1 MCLAEKYA
9 RTIIC
14 RSVVKKSVTFLAKSG
29 VFGVNEQQTAA
40 TNRHLRTDVCVQ
52 TFSSALISH
61 DHISKIVEFTGGLPC
76 GSAHFVRRAKGVRIY
91 IDFRVALF
99 FDILVQTSV
108 RTCRLHS
115 ESNKML
121 RHRLL
126 LLPVRLPI
134 CGFVWAWA
142 SCPLLFLYCF
152 AIYSTGAGIGR
163 RAMGR

>member
-29 VFGVNEQQTAA
+29 VFGANEQQTAA
-40 TNRHLRTDVCVQ
+40 TSRYLRTDVCVQ
-52 TFSSALISH
+52 TFTFTLLSH
-61 DHISKIVEFTGGLPC
+61 DHISKIMAFTGAFPAAR
-76 GSAHFVRRAKGVRIY
+76 AHFVRRAKGVWIH

-134 CGFVWAWA
+134 CPFAVSFGLGRLTPSFLI
-142 SCPLLFLYCF
+142 LLRY
-152 AIYSTGAGIGR
+152 ITPER
-163 RAMGR
+163 E